1 MSLRRIQA
9 WIRIFFRGIVRTFTH
24 SLQVRVVAVTVVFTV
39 VAIYGVGAYLS
50 QQIARGLFESKQSD
64 VSATTNG
71 YVAELEALSGLS
83 DSQEAADALNAQL
96 RSMLSRSSLQL
107 QAIALEPA
115 GNSTVPPL
123 VAITTGY
130 EPISVSDISPEL
142 RESIRNSPAGN
153 QKFQSV
159 ELAGTEAPG
168 LVVAQ
173 RLTVNGQGDFIL
185 YTVADLTE

>member
-1 MSLRRIQA
+1 MSWRRVQA
-9 WIRIFFRGIVRTFTH
+9 WIRILFRWVVRTFTH
-24 SLQVRVVAVTVVFTV
+24 SLQVRVVSVTIVFTI

-107 QAIALEPA
+107 QSIALEPV
-115 GNSTVPPL
+115 GNSKVPPL

-130 EPISVSDISPEL
+130 EPISVSDLSLIH
-142 RESIRNSPAGN
+142 I
-153 QKFQSV
+153 
-159 ELAGTEAPG
+159 
-168 LVVAQ
+168 
-173 RLTVNGQGDFIL
+173 
-185 YTVADLTE
+185 